1 MKKKFTLLVFF
12 IFAISLIANTGFSQ
26 LSGVKTIDNT
36 IVTGGNNY
44 QTFTDAINA
53 LNGSGVGAGGVTFDV
68 TSGQTFNEVPPVLTA
83 TGTASDQIIFQK
95 SGGGANPKIIP
106 NSPGVLRTTSLGSNA
121 DGIIVINGGDYI
133 TFNGID
139 LNGNSSYTAN
149 LTDKYEYGFFTKK
162 ASGTD
167 ACKNVI
173 IRNSTITLYHNV
185 DSSAIAGS
193 GIFISNIS
201 GTATVT
207 VTSTGGASENIQ
219 IYNNTFTGCYSAI
232 QLRGFNDA
240 APYSLYDQNIQVGV
254 GGANTISDFGSS
266 INPTG
271 TAYGVYAIYQN
282 GIRIENNSITSLAH
296 NSTQWG
302 TFMSTMTN
310 SNIDIIN
317 NTVTINNTST
327 ASQVV
332 GIGFTTGATVGTTNT
347 VNVKRNTLTGFTRPG
362 ATTGVTYFIYST
374 THNPFNYNVDSNTIS
389 SSTFTTGTG
398 AIYGINNTSSGIN
411 INMRDNTISG
421 ITRLVTTSTAL
432 FYGINNSNT
441 TATTQTTIS
450 GNTIHS
456 LTGMG
461 STGAVGGIS
470 IGTQTVH
477 NVYKNKIYNI
487 TSDNAS
493 GVAYGITI
501 ASGGITNNVY
511 NNLIGDIKAP
521 NSSSTTDAVRGIN
534 ITSTTATSNIN
545 LSFNTIYLNATSA
558 GINFSTSGVYHT
570 TSATATTAALNMI
583 SNLIVNSSTANGTGV
598 TSAYR
603 RSTTTLTNYGSISN
617 NNCYYAGTPSA
628 ANLIFYDGTNSDQTI
643 DAYKTRVTPRDAAS
657 QTENVVSKF
666 LSTSGASANFLHM
679 DPAQATQIESGGL
692 TVGGITDDYDS
703 VARYPN
709 VGYPENP
716 SFPATAPDIGADE
729 FGGIPADLTGPIIN
743 YTSLSNTSS
752 TGNRSLT
759 ATITDVAGV
768 QTGANGPRL
777 YYKKST
783 DPSYIFDNAP
793 SVAGNDYTFTLNTTT
808 LGGVITGTII
818 QYYVAAQDLN
828 ANPSTNPAGG
838 SGINPP
844 GTTAPV
850 SPNSYTVTP
859 ILSGTYTVGATG
871 NYANLTAVANILS
884 PSNSE
889 ITGNVIFEL
898 QNDYDGTTGE
908 TLPISF
914 PQFNSSG
921 SYTVTIRPALGV
933 TARVTSGDP
942 GSLFSSGVF
951 LLNGGDNYIID
962 GRPGGTGSSNEWTLR
977 NTRTTAT
984 IGCVIRLADGASYNT
999 IRYMNLESQATLT
1012 TTGVIFFHTVASGSI
1027 GNSNN
1032 NILYNN
1038 IRGRTDSP
1046 APMSNGILSNGTAGA
1061 LNSSNYISNNNFENF
1076 SNVGISVLS
1085 AGGGPSWTIQNNH
1098 FYSTYTATATQT
1110 GIAIAGAGCT
1120 GMNIVNNFIGGSAP
1134 NATGTMTNSGNV
1146 VMTGISLT
1154 AGVANITG
1162 NTIANMTGTN
1172 TGTTARTRGIFHTS
1186 AADSVTIANNTIHDL
1201 TSMSGVLT
1209 GFTAN
1214 NQAAVGISV
1223 FPGSTFYYSQVYG
1236 NTIYNISAEN
1246 THANASTTMAAGMFL
1261 TNFTGACYSNKIYDI
1276 KNKATGTTANQ
1287 NPIATGIYS
1296 RFFSEGYVINNMIS
1310 VGTGENTNTQFSGVA
1325 IMGNSNPN
1333 VNNHFY
1339 YNNTIA
1345 VSGTAGGTIGSYCFV
1360 KGDDTTTTAIQTQYL
1375 RNNILY
1381 MDRTGGGS
1389 LNYAIASKGTSFA
1402 VGVNFDYNMLYNV
1415 SNSELGL
1422 WGTTAY
1428 NFANWK
1434 LNSLQDANSISPSA
1448 ITTANLFTS
1457 VAAGDLNIIS
1467 SNVECWYPNGN
1478 GYPLS
1483 LVATDFSG
1491 GSRSTTIATGSTDLG
1506 ADEFT
1511 PSIAAPTLVVPVAGI
1526 GNYPLVLSGKTI
1538 GSVNIVNPGSLDAPI
1553 TDLNVKFS
1561 TGANPPGAPIDL
1573 HYSNAYWEIT
1583 PNGGASGFIY
1593 DVTLNYSDAILGTCN
1608 EVNLRMAKSDNGGTL
1623 YTPSLVA
1630 GTGPGEYTSDLVNNN
1645 ITVYGLTSFSLFAL
1659 TDSDAPLPVEL
1670 ASFTAN
1676 VDRRNVS
1683 LRWTT
1688 VTEENN
1694 AGFDIERKPVSSE
1707 MWSKIGNVS
1716 GNGTSNSSH
1725 KYNYEDRNL
1734 VTGKYNYRL
1743 KQIDN
1748 NGNFKYHTLS
1758 SMVDVGVPTKFDMSQ
1773 NYPNPFN
1780 PTTKINYDLPFDSK
1794 VSIRL
1799 FDMTGRE
1806 VAQIVNATQTAGYY
1820 TAQFNGS
1827 NLASGVYFY
1836 NIIAE
1841 GGNTAKFVTTKKMVL
1856 VK

>member
-1 MKKKFTLLVFF
+1 MKKKFTLLAFF
-12 IFAISLIANTGFSQ
+12 LIAISLIANTGFSQ
-26 LSGVKTIDNT
+26 LSGTKTIDNT
-36 IVTGGNNY
+36 IPTGGNNY
-44 QTFTDAINA
+44 QTFTDAFNA
-53 LNGSGVGAGGVTFDV
+53 LNGSGVGGGGVTFNV
-68 TSGQTFNEVPPVLTA
+68 TAGQTFNEVPPVLNA
-83 TGTASDQIIFQK
+83 TGTVSDQIIFQRT
-95 SGGGANPKIIP
+95 GAGADPKIMP
-106 NSPGVLRTTSLGSNA
+106 NAAGTLTTTTLGNNA
-121 DGIIVINGGDYI
+121 DGIVVINGGDYI
-133 TFNGID
+133 TFNGIALD
-139 LNGNSSYTAN
+139 GNASYTAV
-149 LTDKYEYGFFTKK
+149 LDKYEYGYYLKK
-162 ASGTD
+162 ASATD
-167 ACKNVI
+167 ACKNVTI
-173 IRNSTITLYHNV
+173 QNCPITLYHLPTTTV
-185 DSSAIAGS
+185 TIGCAV
-193 GIFISNIS
+193 FVSNIS
-201 GTATVT
+201 GTAAVT
-207 VTSTGGASENIQ
+207 VTTTGGRSENIS
-219 IYNNTFTGCYSAI
+219 ISGCTITGSYI
-232 QLRGFNDA
+232 GVQLRGYA
-240 APYSLYDQNIQVGV
+240 SATPYDLYDQNNIVSGNTITNYG
-254 GGANTISDFGSS
+254 GGAS
-266 INPTG
+266 
-271 TAYGVYAIYQN
+271 TAYGTYAIYQN
-282 GIRIENNSITSLAH
+282 NISVANNNITSAASGHTTTLY
-296 NSTQWG
+296 G
-302 TFMSTMTN
+302 IFMSTGNN
-310 SNIDIIN
+310 SSVDIYGNNVTITGGGTTSALYAINNGMGSGATATVNIYN
-317 NTVTINNTST
+317 NTVSNCTYPT
-327 ASQVV
+327 
-332 GIGFTTGATVGTTNT
+332 
-347 VNVKRNTLTGFTRPG
+347 
-362 ATTGVTYFIYST
+362 ATTGTMYLIYTTTSPGKCNIYGNTVTNN
-374 THNPFNYNVDSNTIS
+374 TH
-389 SSTFTTGTG
+389 TGTG
-398 AIYGINNTSSGIN
+398 TMYCLYESGTVVDSVKIYNNTITN
-411 INMRDNTISG
+411 NTK
-421 ITRLVTTSTAL
+421 TSTGTL
-432 FYGINNSNT
+432 YCMYNSPTTTTNSEVYGNLVHSNSAGGGT
-441 TATTQTTIS
+441 LYGYYS
-450 GNTIHS
+450 DGS
-456 LTGMG
+456 L
-461 STGAVGGIS
+461 I
-470 IGTQTVH
+470 Q
-477 NVYKNKIYNI
+477 NVYKNKIYNQ
-487 TSDNAS
+487 TSTGAA
-493 GVAYGITI
+493 GVSYGMHVAT
-501 ASGGITNNVY
+501 GPLTTNIY
-511 NNLIGDIKAP
+511 NNLIGDLKAP
-521 NSSSTTDAVRGIN
+521 STTSTTDAVRGLSFASVTALSTYN
-534 ITSTTATSNIN
+534 I
-545 LSFNTIYLNATSA
+545 SFNTIYLNATSVGA
-558 GINFSTSGVYHT
+558 NFSSSGVYHT
-570 TSATATTAALNMI
+570 TSATATSGALNLR
-583 SNLIVNSSTANGTGV
+583 SNLVVNTSTPNGTGV

-603 RSTTTLTNYGSISN
+603 RSSATLTNYGSLSD
-617 NNCYYAGTPSA
+617 NNCFYAGTPGA
-628 ANLIFYDGTNSDQTI
+628 ANLLFYDGTNSDQTI
-643 DAYKTRVTPRDAAS
+643 STYKTRVSPRDANS
-657 QTENVVSKF
+657 QTENVVTKF
-666 LSTSGASANFLHM
+666 LSTSGASSNFLHM
-679 DPAQATQIESGGL
+679 DPAQPTQLESGGL
-692 TVGGITDDYDS
+692 MVAGIVDDYDGN
-703 VARYPN
+703 ARYPN
-709 VGYPENP
+709 VGYPLNP
-716 SFPATAPDIGADE
+716 SFPPTAPDIGADE
-729 FGGIPADLTGPIIN
+729 FGGIPADLSGPVIT
-743 YTSLSNTSS
+743 YTALTNTSS
-752 TGNRSLT
+752 TGSRSLT

-777 YYKKST
+777 YYRKST
-783 DPSYIFDNAP
+783 DPSFIYDDAP
-793 SVAGNDYTFTLNTTT
+793 SVSVNDYTFNLNTS
-808 LGGVITGTII
+808 LLSGVTTGTII

-828 ANPSTNPAGG
+828 ANTSTNPAGG
-838 SGINPP
+838 SGVNPP

-850 SPNSYTVTP
+850 SPNSYLVTP

-871 NYANLTAVANILS
+871 NYANLTAVANTLS

-951 LLNGGDNYIID
+951 LMNGADNFIID

-1012 TTGVIFFHTVASGSI
+1012 TTAIIFFHTVASGTV

-1032 NILYNN
+1032 TIVYNN
-1038 IRGRTDSP
+1038 IRGRTDAP

-1076 SNVGISVLS
+1076 SNIGVSVLS
-1085 AGGGPSWTIQNNH
+1085 AGGGPGWTIQNNH
-1098 FYSTYTATATQT
+1098 FYSTNTSSSAQT
-1110 GIAIAGAGCT
+1110 GIALAGAGST
-1120 GMNIVNNFIGGSAP
+1120 GMNVVNNYIGGSAP
-1134 NATGTMTNSGNV
+1134 FCAGTMTNSGNV
-1146 VMTGISLT
+1146 AFTGISIT
-1154 AGVANITG
+1154 GGVANITG
-1162 NTIANMTGTN
+1162 NTIANMSGTN

-1186 AADSVTIANNTIHDL
+1186 AADSVTIANNNIHDL
-1201 TSMSGVLT
+1201 SSMSGVLT

-1223 FPGSTFYYSQVYG
+1223 FPGSTFYFSQIYG

-1246 THANASTTMAAGMFL
+1246 THSNASTTMAAGMFL
-1261 TNFTGACYSNKIYDI
+1261 TNFTGACYNNKIYDI
-1276 KNKATGTTANQ
+1276 KNKATGTNANQ

-1333 VNNHFY
+1333 VNNHYY

-1415 SNSELGL
+1415 SNTEIGL
-1422 WGTTAY
+1422 WGATSY

-1434 LNSLQDANSISPSA
+1434 TNSLQDANSISPSA

-1457 VAAGDLNIIS
+1457 VAAGDMNIIS

-1491 GSRSTTIATGSTDLG
+1491 TSRSTTIATGATDIG

-1553 TDLNVKFS
+1553 TDLNVKFN

-1573 HYSNAYWEIT
+1573 HYSNAYWEVT
-1583 PNGGASGFIY
+1583 PNGGASGFTYNI
-1593 DVTLNYSDAILGTCN
+1593 TLNYTDALLGTCN
-1608 EVNLRMAKSDNGGTL
+1608 EANLRMAKSDNGGTL

-1630 GTGPGEYTSDLVNNN
+1630 GTGPGEYTTDIPNNN

-1683 LRWTT
+1683 LKWTT
-1688 VTEENN
+1688 ATEENN

-1725 KYNYEDRNL
+1725 NYNYEDRNL

-1758 SMVDVGVPTKFDMSQ
+1758 SLVDVGVPAKFDMSQ

-1780 PTTKINYDLPFDSK
+1780 PTTKISYDLPFDSK
-1794 VSIRL
+1794 VQIKM

-1806 VAQIVNATQTAGYY
+1806 VYQLVNQSLTAGYY
-1820 TAQFNGS
+1820 TSQFNAS
-1827 NLASGVYFY
+1827 ALASGVYFY
-1836 NIIAE
+1836 QINAQ
-1841 GGNTAKFVTTKKMVL
+1841 GGNQSFIKTMKMVL